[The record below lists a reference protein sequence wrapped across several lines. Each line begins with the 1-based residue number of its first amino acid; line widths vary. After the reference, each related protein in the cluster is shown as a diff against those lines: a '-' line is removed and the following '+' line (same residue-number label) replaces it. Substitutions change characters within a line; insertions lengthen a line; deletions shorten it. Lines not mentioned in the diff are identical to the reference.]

1 MPARS
6 ALWLT
11 KRSNCLLLMSSRSLS
26 ETPPSAVATGAA
38 ALAGST
44 AGIVA
49 VCLGSSLEIGAACL
63 AGASMSL
70 AVSGGGND
78 VSGTGT
84 AVRTDV
90 SVCCATAAWLDRAST
105 SASAVEANRRS
116 NRRLFTAGSPKLS
129 RGAYAPFIES
139 SLTDSAQR
147 VTYFP
152 IAPPE
157 QAATVAILHGYTK
170 AAIQRD
176 SSASSRR

>member
-11 KRSNCLLLMSSRSLS
+11 KRSNCLLLISSRSLS
-26 ETPPSAVATGAA
+26 DTPLSAVATGAR

-49 VCLGSSLEIGAACL
+49 VCLGSSLVIGAACL

-84 AVRTDV
+84 AVRTAD

-105 SASAVEANRRS
+105 SASAVKLTDGQIED
-116 NRRLFTAGSPKLS
+116 FSPRDLPNFPW
-129 RGAYAPFIES
+129 GHTPPFIES
-139 SLTDSAQR
+139 SLT
-147 VTYFP
+147 
-152 IAPPE
+152 
-157 QAATVAILHGYTK
+157 
-170 AAIQRD
+170 
-176 SSASSRR
+176 